1 MAKMSPTDP
10 VDAVTEQTASGMI
23 AEIFVDIRQT
33 LDVEV
38 VNLIWRH
45 LATMPGGL
53 EWVWSSLKPLY
64 EGAAIAPAANIRRHM
79 SLPRVS
85 VISHDT
91 LRVAGIDGEA
101 LAGIGAILDSYQH
114 TNALALVCFSAFL
127 TRFENEASGPEP
139 TASGNAETTDFYKP
153 PGRLKLPR
161 LIPLDEMPT
170 SLANLIRELNGFGED
185 ADPTLT
191 ASMYRHLAHWP
202 TYLALVRTLL
212 APLQASGELGSLVE
226 ATRRLGY
233 DAGKQLAGGISAAP
247 LPQPIEPIL
256 GAVRR
261 FAHHPIARMTGIC
274 SLIRLATP
282 R

>member
-1 MAKMSPTDP
+1 MSSNDP
-10 VDAVTEQTASGMI
+10 VSAVTEEAASGMI
-23 AEIFVDIRQT
+23 AEIFADIRQT

-38 VNLIWRH
+38 GNLVWRH

-53 EWVWSSLKPLY
+53 EWVWASLKPLY
-64 EGAAIAPAANIRRHM
+64 QGAAIAPAANIRRHVP
-79 SLPRVS
+79 LPCVS

-91 LRVAGIDGEA
+91 LHVAGLDAEA
-101 LAGIGAILDSYQH
+101 LGRIGAVLDSYQH

-127 TRFENEASGPEP
+127 TRFENDASGPEP
-139 TASGNAETTDFYKP
+139 TASGNAEEADSYKT

-170 SLANLIRELNGFGED
+170 SLVNLIHELNGFGED
-185 ADPTLT
+185 ADHTLI

-202 TYLALVRTLL
+202 TYLALARTLL
-212 APLQASGELGSLVE
+212 VPLQASGELGSFVE

-233 DAGKQLAGGISAAP
+233 DAGKQLAGGISAVP
-247 LPQPIEPIL
+247 PPQPIEPIL
-256 GAVRR
+256 AVVRR
-261 FAHHPIARMTGIC
+261 FARHPIARMTGIC
-274 SLIRLATP
+274 SLVRLATP

>member
-1 MAKMSPTDP
+1 MSHGDP
-10 VDAVTEQTASGMI
+10 VSAVTEQAATGLI
-23 AEIFVDIRQT
+23 AEIFADIRQT

-53 EWVWSSLKPLY
+53 EWVWASLKPLY
-64 EGAAIAPAANIRRHM
+64 HSAAIAPAANIRRHM

-85 VISHDT
+85 IISHDT
-91 LRVAGIDGEA
+91 LRVAGIDAQA
-101 LAGIGAILDSYQH
+101 LRWISAILDSYQH

-127 TRFENEASGPEP
+127 TRFESEASEPEP
-139 TASGNAETTDFYKP
+139 TTSGYVENTDSYDL
-153 PGRLKLPR
+153 PGRVQLPR
-161 LIPLDEMPT
+161 LIPLDEMPA
-170 SLANLIRELNGFGED
+170 SLANLVHELNGFGED

-212 APLQASGELGSLVE
+212 APLQASGELGSLVA
-226 ATRRLGY
+226 ATRRRGY
-233 DAGKQLAGGISAAP
+233 DAGKQLAGGISTVQ
-247 LPQPIEPIL
+247 PQQPVEPIL
-256 GAVRR
+256 AAVRR
-261 FAHHPIARMTGIC
+261 FARHPIARMTGVC

>member
-1 MAKMSPTDP
+1 MSPTDP

-114 TNALALVCFSAFL
+114 TNALALVCFQPSSRGL
-127 TRFENEASGPEP
+127 RTKRLGPNRP
-139 TASGNAETTDFYKP
+139 HPET
-153 PGRLKLPR
+153 LKLRISINPR
-161 LIPLDEMPT
+161 
-170 SLANLIRELNGFGED
+170 
-185 ADPTLT
+185 
-191 ASMYRHLAHWP
+191 
-202 TYLALVRTLL
+202 
-212 APLQASGELGSLVE
+212 
-226 ATRRLGY
+226 
-233 DAGKQLAGGISAAP
+233 GG
-247 LPQPIEPIL
+247 
-256 GAVRR
+256 
-261 FAHHPIARMTGIC
+261 
-274 SLIRLATP
+274 
-282 R
+282 

>member
-1 MAKMSPTDP
+1 MSSNDP
-10 VDAVTEQTASGMI
+10 VSAVTEQEATGTI
-23 AEIFVDIRQT
+23 AEIFADIRRT

-53 EWVWSSLKPLY
+53 EWVWASLKPLY
-64 EGAAIAPAANIRRHM
+64 QGAAIVPAAIIRRHM
-79 SLPRVS
+79 SLPSVS
-85 VISHDT
+85 IISHDT

-101 LAGIGAILDSYQH
+101 ITGIGAILDSYQH

-127 TRFENEASGPEP
+127 TRFGNEASGPEP
-139 TASGNAETTDFYKP
+139 TTSGYAKNMDSYKP
-153 PGRLKLPR
+153 PGRVQLPR
-161 LIPLDEMPT
+161 LIPLDEMPA
-170 SLANLIRELNGFGED
+170 SLANLVHELNGFGED

-202 TYLALVRTLL
+202 IYLALVRTLL
-212 APLQASGELGSLVE
+212 APLEGSGELGSLVA
-226 ATRRLGY
+226 ATRRLGC
-233 DAGKQLAGGISAAP
+233 DAGKQLAGGISTVP
-247 LPQPIEPIL
+247 PQQPVEPIL
-256 GAVRR
+256 AAVRR
-261 FAHHPIARMTGIC
+261 FARHPIARMTGIC